1 MLFEMIIIIIVNS
14 YYNNNNKQRIQRAG
28 LHLIQLYLVGHRGGF
43 GSGRNG
49 PIACSILRYEGCIL

>member
-1 MLFEMIIIIIVNS
+1 MLFEMMMMIIANS
-14 YYNNNNKQRIQRAG
+14 YNNNNKQRIQRAG

-43 GSGRNG
+43 GRGRNG